1 MLTKKLTG
9 YPSIDKP
16 WLKYYSEEAINA
28 QLPAC
33 TIYDY
38 LYESNK
44 DYRGRTALNYFGRRI
59 SYGEL
64 FENIEKAARALKQNG
79 VGKGSIVTV
88 LMPTLPETV
97 YLFYALGKI
106 GAIGNMVD
114 PRTSAEGI
122 RDYIQE
128 VSSELLIVV
137 DVVLPKVADILG
149 KTTIKKVLVIS
160 PADSLPPVMRALYK
174 MKQGKRPKRNGACI
188 SWKSFI
194 AEGAAYTGTTSAGY
208 EKDRPVVIVHTGGT
222 TGRPKGVLLTNDN
235 LNATVFQCQIS
246 GLDLQREHRCL
257 DIMPPFIAY
266 GVGNGLH
273 WPLAVGAEVIL
284 IPQFNPQK
292 FGELLLS
299 HKPNHITGVP
309 SHYGNILSD
318 SKVKKADLAFLKKP
332 IVGGDSMN
340 IELEKQTNKFLHQHG
355 CESKIVK
362 GYGMTE
368 VSASVCVCST
378 NACNQI
384 GSVGIPFTHTVIS
397 IFDVENCEELSYNQ
411 EGEVCITGP
420 NTMLGYY
427 KNPEATAEIIAR
439 HKDGLD
445 WVHSGDIGY
454 MTEDGM
460 LFIVDRIKRMIV
472 RHDGFKVFPSMIE
485 KTIASH
491 EAVQSCCV
499 VGIPDKEHSQGKLPA
514 AHIVLAPAFSGQ
526 KSDVQQQ
533 LAALCQKEL
542 PEYAQPVDYAFRD
555 SLPLTPIGKVDYRA
569 LEGKGSK
576 NIG

>member
-1 MLTKKLTG
+1 MRSLTG

-28 QLPAC
+28 QLPTC

-44 DYRGRTALNYFGRRI
+44 DYRGRTALNYFGRKI

-128 VSSELLIVV
+128 VGSELLIAV
-137 DVVLPKVADILG
+137 DVVLPKAADILS

-160 PADSLPPVMRALYK
+160 PADSLPPVPRTLYK
-174 MKQGKRPKRNGACI
+174 LKQGKRPKLNGACI

-194 AEGAAYTGTTSAGY
+194 AEGVAYTGTTSAGY
-208 EKDRPVVIVHTGGT
+208 EKNRPVVIVHTGGT

-235 LNATVFQCQIS
+235 LNVSAYQCNIS
-246 GLDLQREHRCL
+246 GLDFRRKHTWLN
-257 DIMPPFIAY
+257 IMPPFIAY

-273 WPLAVGAEVIL
+273 LPLIVGMEVIL
-284 IPQFNPQK
+284 IPQFDPNK
-292 FGELLLS
+292 FDELLLK
-299 HKPNHITGVP
+299 HKPNHMTGVP
-309 SHYGNILSD
+309 SHYGNIINSQTLKNKDLS
-318 SKVKKADLAFLKKP
+318 FLIAP

-340 IELEKQTNKFLHQHG
+340 IDLEQQTNQFFKNHNAKCHV
-355 CESKIVK
+355 VK

-368 VSASVCVCST
+368 VSAAVSVCATDS
-378 NACNQI
+378 CNQI

-427 KNPEATAEIIAR
+427 KNPEATAEIIVR

-514 AHIVLAPAFSGQ
+514 AHVVLAPAFSGQ

-542 PEYAQPVDYAFRD
+542 PEYAQPVDYVFRD

-569 LEGKGSK
+569 LEKESL
-576 NIG
+576 

>member
-1 MLTKKLTG
+1 MQTNNTLTG

-16 WLKYYSEEAINA
+16 WLKYYSEEALNA
-28 QLPAC
+28 KLPAC

-44 DYRGRTALNYFGRRI
+44 DYRGRTALNYFGRKI

-128 VSSELLIVV
+128 VGSELLIAV
-137 DVVLPKVADILG
+137 DVVLPKAADILS

-160 PADSLPPVMRALYK
+160 PADSLPPVMRTLYK
-174 MKQGKRPKRNGACI
+174 VKQGKSPKINSLCI
-188 SWKSFI
+188 RWKSFI
-194 AEGAAYTGTTSAGY
+194 AEGTAYIGDTDTEY
-208 EKDRPVVIVHTGGT
+208 ERNLPVVIVHTGGT
-222 TGRPKGVLLTNDN
+222 TGRPKGVLLTNEN
-235 LNATVFQCQIS
+235 LNASAVQCQIS
-246 GLDLQREHRCL
+246 GLDFQRNHTWL
-257 DIMPPFIAY
+257 NIMPPFIAY

-273 WPLAVGAEVIL
+273 LPLIVGMEVIL
-284 IPQFNPQK
+284 IPQFDPKK
-292 FGELLLS
+292 FDELLLK
-299 HKPNHITGVP
+299 HKPNHLTGVP
-309 SHYGNILSD
+309 SHYGNILNSP
-318 SKVKKADLAFLKKP
+318 KMKNQDLSFVIEP

-340 IELEKQTNKFLHQHG
+340 IELENQTNHFFGTHNGK
-355 CESKIVK
+355 CRIVK

-368 VSASVCVCST
+368 VSAAVSVCAT
-378 NACNQI
+378 KACNKI
-384 GSVGIPFTHTVIS
+384 GSVGIPFTHTTIS
-397 IFDVENCEELSYNQ
+397 IFDPETNEELPYNQ
-411 EGEVCITGP
+411 QGEVCMTGP

-427 KNPEATAEIIAR
+427 ENPEATSEIVIR

-514 AHIVLAPAFSGQ
+514 AHVVLAPEFSGQ

-533 LAALCQKEL
+533 LTALCQKEL
-542 PEYAQPVDYAFRD
+542 PEYAQPVDYVFRD
-555 SLPLTPIGKVDYRA
+555 NLPLTSIGKVDYRA
-569 LEGKGSK
+569 LEGKFV
-576 NIG
+576 